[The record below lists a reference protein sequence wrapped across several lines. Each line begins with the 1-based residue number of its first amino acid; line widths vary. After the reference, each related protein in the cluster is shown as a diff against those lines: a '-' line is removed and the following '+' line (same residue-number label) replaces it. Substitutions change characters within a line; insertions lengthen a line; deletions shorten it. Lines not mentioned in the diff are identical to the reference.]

1 MSKHKKYKLPNVIEE
16 DVLPRDYNMADWKY
30 EKLVEQ
36 IREFEEILD
45 DDHEVALKLAS
56 FGSSVV
62 MSVTDIGY
70 QNPDILYFYGFVD
83 GKEAQLIQHISQ
95 LNFLITFVERED
107 KSKPARRIGFAL
119 PTISET
125 EGKNEVEN
133 SEKSLWLSKDKIYD
147 LNFNSINQK
156 RCFLDLII
164 SVISLFL

>member
-1 MSKHKKYKLPNVIEE
+1 MGKHKKYKLPNVIEE
-16 DVLPRDYNMADWKY
+16 DILPRDYNMADWKY

-125 EGKNEVEN
+125 EDKNEVEN
-133 SEKSLWLSKDKIYD
+133 SEKSL
-147 LNFNSINQK
+147 
-156 RCFLDLII
+156 
-164 SVISLFL
+164 